1 MTPRAKTTTTP
12 AEVRRRPL
20 YILQQLEEKGA
31 RGIRG
36 NGNTIADIAPDDPRR
51 KKAREDIMNEL
62 ETLALIVNTKWEKQ
76 VDTERDEQQTQRL
89 TKLTSQDEA
98 TRVKWSKAG
107 TKPLTVFP
115 ALGIGSV
122 VGIADD
128 GNVTRIE
135 QNKILAMLGAGVAG
149 TAGLAVAEGYC
160 VLSVKAEDAHDVEM
174 KYDLPKTLQWE
185 AQGRI
190 CWAFSENTHDKLAIQ
205 AGCVAGDKVKFSACR
220 HGGASV
226 LVYAPI
232 EKAKFIVQPKDALPA
247 EGASLP
253 GVPGKLL
260 RLLNMVVRQNPRD
273 VDIAIMN

>member
-1 MTPRAKTTTTP
+1 MVEKLLILEELQRQTARGL
-12 AEVRRRPL
+12 RRR
-20 YILQQLEEKGA
+20 A
-31 RGIRG
+31 REV
-36 NGNTIADIAPDDPRR
+36 AADDPRR
-51 KKAREDIMNEL
+51 QDAREAILAEL
-62 ETLALIVNTKWEKQ
+62 ETAAIIIQEKRENTDANQAAL
-76 VDTERDEQQTQRL
+76 DTLKADQEAS
-89 TKLTSQDEA
+89 KLKE
-98 TRVKWSKAG
+98 TRAKWSKAG

-160 VLSVKAEDAHDVEM
+160 VLSVKAEHAHDVET
-174 KYDLPKTLQWE
+174 KYNLPKTLQWE
-185 AQGRI
+185 SRGRI
-190 CWAFSENTHDKLAIQ
+190 CWAFSEDTHGKLAIQ

-232 EKAKFIVQPKDALPA
+232 EKAKFIVAPHDALPA
-247 EGASLP
+247 DSASLP
-253 GVPGKLL
+253 GLPEKLL

-273 VDIAIMN
+273 VDMAIMN